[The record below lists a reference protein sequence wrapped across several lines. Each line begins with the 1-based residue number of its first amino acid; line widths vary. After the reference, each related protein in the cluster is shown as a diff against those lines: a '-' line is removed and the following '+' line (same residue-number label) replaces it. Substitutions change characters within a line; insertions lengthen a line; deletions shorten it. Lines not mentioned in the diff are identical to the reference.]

1 MSVSMAMLVVALL
14 VTTPAG
20 PAPELEPYRALA
32 RSSAAARMLEA
43 AREGLCAS
51 LDECEPSAVA
61 LVEWPGAPRPVYV
74 TLTRGRTTRACV
86 GSDAPMGT
94 LAETVRQLAARV
106 ADADRRRPPV
116 RAGELDS
123 LRLVIAFAGEGAAV
137 ADPYTIDPA
146 REGLKVETE
155 HGAVAFLPGEA
166 RTVRWALAEARRIGV
181 LTGPL
186 SEARCT
192 RFPVVII
199 QGPAALPRTAHS
211 EEPQP

>member
-1 MSVSMAMLVVALL
+1 MNGARRVLVVALL
-14 VTTPAG
+14 ASMAFG
-20 PAPELEPYRALA
+20 PAPELEPYRTLA
-32 RSSAAARMLEA
+32 RSSTAPRVLAA

-51 LDECEPSAVA
+51 LDGCEPSALA
-61 LVEWPGAPRPVYV
+61 IAEWPGAPRPVYV
-74 TLTRGRTTRACV
+74 TLTHGRTTRACV
-86 GSDAPMGT
+86 GSDVPMGT

-106 ADADRRRPPV
+106 VDADRRRPPV

-123 LRLVIAFAGEGAAV
+123 LRLVIAFAGEGEAV
-137 ADPYTIDPA
+137 SDPYTVDPA

-192 RFPVVII
+192 RFPVIVI
-199 QGPAALPRTAHS
+199 QGPAALPRSAHS
-211 EEPQP
+211 EEPHP

>member
-1 MSVSMAMLVVALL
+1 MSVGMAVLVVALL
-14 VTTPAG
+14 ASAPVG

-32 RSSAAARMLEA
+32 RSSTSALVLDA

-51 LDECEPSAVA
+51 LDVCEPSARVIA
-61 LVEWPGAPRPVYV
+61 EWPGAPRPVYV
-74 TLTRGRTTRACV
+74 TLAQGRTTRACV

-123 LRLVIAFAGEGAAV
+123 LRLVIAFAGAGETV

-146 REGLKVETE
+146 REGLRVETE

-192 RFPVVII
+192 RFPVVVI
-199 QGPAALPRTAHS
+199 QGPAALPRSAHS